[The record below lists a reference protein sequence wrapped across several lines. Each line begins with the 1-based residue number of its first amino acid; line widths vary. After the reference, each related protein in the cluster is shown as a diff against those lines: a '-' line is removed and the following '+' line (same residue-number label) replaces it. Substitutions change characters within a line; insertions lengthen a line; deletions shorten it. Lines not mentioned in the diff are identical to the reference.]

1 MMWYN
6 IGCGATLARP
16 TWAAIMIQTYADS
29 VGWSISIQPNRFST
43 VMPRNAM
50 MIQHWRRGHNDDTTC
65 QQKNSSLQQQ
75 NLFPL
80 IVTPQLRNDFVI
92 VYAGSVER
100 GRSPIQAIVL
110 PPFCGDSNLLV
121 LLANKTWTAMMI
133 QHWRRRGAT
142 MMIQHANRKILPS
155 NSNNLIP

>member
-1 MMWYN
+1 
-6 IGCGATLARP
+6 
-16 TWAAIMIQTYADS
+16 MIQHWTRGHFSEANLSRNHDTNICWLGGL
-29 VGWSISIQPNRFST
+29 VDLIQPNRFST

-100 GRSPIQAIVL
+100 GRSPIQASVL
-110 PPFCGDSNLLV
+110 PPFCGV
-121 LLANKTWTAMMI
+121 QEAP
-133 QHWRRRGAT
+133 RGHNDDT
-142 MMIQHANRKILPS
+142 TCKQK
-155 NSNNLIP
+155 NSSLQQLQFNSLIVTPQLDRTQ